1 MKEILKYLEKYKKEL
16 ILGPLFKLFEAIIE
30 ISLPIII
37 AKIIDNYISLTTNK
51 VVLYIVGILTLVLI
65 GFVSASISQ
74 YFAAKA
80 SQGYGTNLRRKFF
93 KHISLLSNKQLSK
106 YGASALVNRIT
117 NDINNLEIAV
127 AMFIRLVLRSPFIC
141 IGSLIMISIIN
152 VRIAIV
158 VTIALMILSISIY
171 AIFKASSK
179 LQQNLNKRIDKA
191 LVRIKEILVNIRLIR
206 SFNTKDFEKEKF
218 SIENNKIFKISLK
231 YNFISNLL
239 TPTNVMILNIAIV
252 IILYISKVYVKDIS
266 IGNLIAIINYI
277 SQMTNAVIVLSNLI
291 IIYTRAFSSANRI
304 AEIMEIKPDIEYGN
318 ITEMNNGENA
328 IIFKNI
334 SFSYNEESELI
345 KDFNLTV
352 KTGEIIG
359 IIGFTA
365 SGKTS
370 LLNLITRNYEV
381 NKGEILIFDK
391 NICDYNKQTLKRNIK
406 IISQKK
412 QFFTG
417 TIEENISLGENI
429 NKEML
434 EKALEKSDSL
444 EFVKKMKNKEY
455 TILEGNGANLSGGQR
470 QRIAIARAF
479 INKPKILILDDITSS
494 VDVKTEE
501 KILNSIYSFIKQN
514 NITTIISAQKV
525 SALKMCNKII
535 VMNAGK
541 IDNIG
546 NQKEL
551 SNSSKIYKEILDLQ
565 HI

>member
-1 MKEILKYLEKYKKEL
+1 MKGILKHLGKYKKEL
-16 ILGPLFKLFEAIIE
+16 IVGPLFKLFEAIIE

-37 AKIIDNYISLTTNK
+37 AKIIDNSIDLTIGK
-51 VVLYIVGILTLVLI
+51 ILLYIVGILTLILI
-65 GFVSASISQ
+65 GFCSASISQ

-80 SQGYGTNLRRKFF
+80 SQGYGTNLRKEFF

-152 VRIAIV
+152 VRIAII
-158 VTIALMILSISIY
+158 VTLALIVLLISIY
-171 AIFKASSK
+171 AIFKISAK
-179 LQQNLNKRIDKA
+179 LQQDLNKNIDKA

-206 SFNTKDFEKEKF
+206 SVNTKDFEKEKF
-218 SIENNKIFKISLK
+218 SVENNKIYEISLR

-252 IILYISKVYVKDIS
+252 MILYTSRVYVKNIS

-304 AEIMEIKPDIEYGN
+304 TEIMKMKPDIKYGN
-318 ITEMNNGENA
+318 IYEMNNRENA
-328 IIFKNI
+328 IIFKNV
-334 SFSYNEESELI
+334 SFSYNKESELI

-381 NKGEILIFDK
+381 NKGEVFIFDRK
-391 NICDYNKQTLKRNIK
+391 ISDYNKQALKRNIK

-412 QFFTG
+412 QFFTE
-417 TIEENISLGENI
+417 TIEENI
-429 NKEML
+429 KFRR
-434 EKALEKSDSL
+434 K
-444 EFVKKMKNKEY
+444 
-455 TILEGNGANLSGGQR
+455 
-470 QRIAIARAF
+470 
-479 INKPKILILDDITSS
+479 
-494 VDVKTEE
+494 
-501 KILNSIYSFIKQN
+501 
-514 NITTIISAQKV
+514 
-525 SALKMCNKII
+525 
-535 VMNAGK
+535 
-541 IDNIG
+541 
-546 NQKEL
+546 
-551 SNSSKIYKEILDLQ
+551 YK
-565 HI
+565 

>member
-1 MKEILKYLEKYKKEL
+1 MKGILKHLGKYKKEL
-16 ILGPLFKLFEAIIE
+16 IVGPLFKLFEAIIE

-37 AKIIDNYISLTTNK
+37 AKIIDNSIDLTIGK
-51 VVLYIVGILTLVLI
+51 ILLYIVGILTLILI
-65 GFVSASISQ
+65 GFCSASISQ

-80 SQGYGTNLRRKFF
+80 SQGYGTNLRKEFF

-152 VRIAIV
+152 VRIAII
-158 VTIALMILSISIY
+158 VTLALIVLLISIY
-171 AIFKASSK
+171 AIFKISAK
-179 LQQNLNKRIDKA
+179 LQQDLNKNIDKA

-206 SFNTKDFEKEKF
+206 SVNTKDFEKEKF
-218 SIENNKIFKISLK
+218 SVENNKIYEISLR

-239 TPTNVMILNIAIV
+239 TPTNVMIL
-252 IILYISKVYVKDIS
+252 YTSRVYVKNIS

-304 AEIMEIKPDIEYGN
+304 TEIMKMKPDIKYGN
-318 ITEMNNGENA
+318 IYEMNNRENA
-328 IIFKNI
+328 IIFKNV
-334 SFSYNEESELI
+334 SFSYNKESELI

-381 NKGEILIFDK
+381 NKGEVFIFDRK
-391 NICDYNKQTLKRNIK
+391 ISDYNKQALKRNIK

-412 QFFTG
+412 QFFTE
-417 TIEENISLGENI
+417 TIEENI
-429 NKEML
+429 KFRR
-434 EKALEKSDSL
+434 K
-444 EFVKKMKNKEY
+444 
-455 TILEGNGANLSGGQR
+455 
-470 QRIAIARAF
+470 
-479 INKPKILILDDITSS
+479 
-494 VDVKTEE
+494 
-501 KILNSIYSFIKQN
+501 
-514 NITTIISAQKV
+514 
-525 SALKMCNKII
+525 
-535 VMNAGK
+535 
-541 IDNIG
+541 
-546 NQKEL
+546 
-551 SNSSKIYKEILDLQ
+551 YK
-565 HI
+565 

>member
-1 MKEILKYLEKYKKEL
+1 MKGILKHLGKYKKEL
-16 ILGPLFKLFEAIIE
+16 IVGPLFKLFEAIIE

-37 AKIIDNYISLTTNK
+37 AKIIDNSIDLTIGK
-51 VVLYIVGILTLVLI
+51 ILLYIVGILTLILI
-65 GFVSASISQ
+65 GFCSASISQ

-80 SQGYGTNLRRKFF
+80 SQGYGTNLRKEFF

-152 VRIAIV
+152 VRIAII
-158 VTIALMILSISIY
+158 VTLALIVLLISIY
-171 AIFKASSK
+171 AIFKISAK
-179 LQQNLNKRIDKA
+179 LQQDLNKNIDKA

-206 SFNTKDFEKEKF
+206 SVNTKDFEKEKF
-218 SIENNKIFKISLK
+218 SEENNKIYGISLK

-252 IILYISKVYVKDIS
+252 MILYISQVYIKNIS

-304 AEIMEIKPDIEYGN
+304 TEIMKIKPDIKYGN
-318 ITEMNNGENA
+318 IYEMNNRENA
-328 IIFKNI
+328 IIFKNV
-334 SFSYNEESELI
+334 SFSYNKESELI

-381 NKGEILIFDK
+381 NKGEVFIFDRK
-391 NICDYNKQTLKRNIK
+391 ISDYNKQALKRNIK

-412 QFFTG
+412 QFFTE
-417 TIEENISLGENI
+417 TIEENI
-429 NKEML
+429 KFRR
-434 EKALEKSDSL
+434 K
-444 EFVKKMKNKEY
+444 
-455 TILEGNGANLSGGQR
+455 
-470 QRIAIARAF
+470 
-479 INKPKILILDDITSS
+479 
-494 VDVKTEE
+494 
-501 KILNSIYSFIKQN
+501 
-514 NITTIISAQKV
+514 
-525 SALKMCNKII
+525 
-535 VMNAGK
+535 
-541 IDNIG
+541 
-546 NQKEL
+546 
-551 SNSSKIYKEILDLQ
+551 YK
-565 HI
+565 

>member
-1 MKEILKYLEKYKKEL
+1 MKGILKHLGKYKKEL
-16 ILGPLFKLFEAIIE
+16 IVGPLFKLFEAIIE

-37 AKIIDNYISLTTNK
+37 AKIIDNSIDLTIGK
-51 VVLYIVGILTLVLI
+51 ILLYIVGILTLILI
-65 GFVSASISQ
+65 GFCSASISQ

-80 SQGYGTNLRRKFF
+80 SQGYGTNLRKEFF

-106 YGASALVNRIT
+106 YGPSALVNRIT

-152 VRIAIV
+152 VRIAII
-158 VTIALMILSISIY
+158 VTLALIVLSISIY
-171 AIFKASSK
+171 AIFKISAK
-179 LQQNLNKRIDKA
+179 LQQNLNKNIDKA

-206 SFNTKDFEKEKF
+206 SVNTKYFEKEKF
-218 SIENNKIFKISLK
+218 SEENNKIYGISLK

-252 IILYISKVYVKDIS
+252 MILYISQVYIKNIS

-304 AEIMEIKPDIEYGN
+304 TEIMKIKPDIKYGN
-318 ITEMNNGENA
+318 IYEMNNRENA
-328 IIFKNI
+328 IIFKNV
-334 SFSYNEESELI
+334 SFSYNKESELI

-381 NKGEILIFDK
+381 NKGEVFIFDRK
-391 NICDYNKQTLKRNIK
+391 ISDYNKQALKRNIK

-412 QFFTG
+412 QFFTE
-417 TIEENISLGENI
+417 TIEENI
-429 NKEML
+429 KFRR
-434 EKALEKSDSL
+434 K
-444 EFVKKMKNKEY
+444 
-455 TILEGNGANLSGGQR
+455 
-470 QRIAIARAF
+470 
-479 INKPKILILDDITSS
+479 
-494 VDVKTEE
+494 
-501 KILNSIYSFIKQN
+501 
-514 NITTIISAQKV
+514 
-525 SALKMCNKII
+525 
-535 VMNAGK
+535 
-541 IDNIG
+541 
-546 NQKEL
+546 
-551 SNSSKIYKEILDLQ
+551 YK
-565 HI
+565 

>member
-1 MKEILKYLEKYKKEL
+1 MKGILKHLGKYKKEL
-16 ILGPLFKLFEAIIE
+16 IVGPLFKLFEAIIE

-37 AKIIDNYISLTTNK
+37 AKIIDNSINLTISKIL
-51 VVLYIVGILTLVLI
+51 LYILGILTLILI
-65 GFVSASISQ
+65 GFCSASISQ

-80 SQGYGTNLRRKFF
+80 SQGYGTNLRKEFF

-152 VRIAIV
+152 VRIAII
-158 VTIALMILSISIY
+158 VTLALIVLSISIY
-171 AIFKASSK
+171 AIFKISAK
-179 LQQNLNKRIDKA
+179 LQQDLNKNIDKA

-206 SFNTKDFEKEKF
+206 SVNTKDFEKEKF
-218 SIENNKIFKISLK
+218 SEENNKIYGISLK

-252 IILYISKVYVKDIS
+252 IILYISRVYVKNIS

-304 AEIMEIKPDIEYGN
+304 TEIMKIKPDIKYGN
-318 ITEMNNGENA
+318 IYEMNNRENA
-328 IIFKNI
+328 IIFKNV
-334 SFSYNEESELI
+334 SFSYNKESELI

-370 LLNLITRNYEV
+370 LLNLITRNYEA
-381 NKGEILIFDK
+381 NKGEVFIFDRK
-391 NICDYNKQTLKRNIK
+391 ISDYNKQALKRNIK

-412 QFFTG
+412 QFFTE
-417 TIEENISLGENI
+417 TIEENI
-429 NKEML
+429 KFRR
-434 EKALEKSDSL
+434 K
-444 EFVKKMKNKEY
+444 
-455 TILEGNGANLSGGQR
+455 
-470 QRIAIARAF
+470 
-479 INKPKILILDDITSS
+479 
-494 VDVKTEE
+494 
-501 KILNSIYSFIKQN
+501 
-514 NITTIISAQKV
+514 
-525 SALKMCNKII
+525 
-535 VMNAGK
+535 
-541 IDNIG
+541 
-546 NQKEL
+546 
-551 SNSSKIYKEILDLQ
+551 YK
-565 HI
+565 

>member
-1 MKEILKYLEKYKKEL
+1 MKGILKHLGKYKKEL
-16 ILGPLFKLFEAIIE
+16 IVGPLFKLFEAIIE

-37 AKIIDNYISLTTNK
+37 AKIIDNSIDLTIGK
-51 VVLYIVGILTLVLI
+51 ILLYIVGILTLILI
-65 GFVSASISQ
+65 GFCSASISQ

-80 SQGYGTNLRRKFF
+80 SQGYGTNLRKEFF

-106 YGASALVNRIT
+106 YEPSALVNRIT

-152 VRIAIV
+152 VRIAII
-158 VTIALMILSISIY
+158 VTLALIVLSISIY
-171 AIFKASSK
+171 AIFKISAK
-179 LQQNLNKRIDKA
+179 LQQNLNKNIDKA

-206 SFNTKDFEKEKF
+206 SVNTKYFEKEKF
-218 SIENNKIFKISLK
+218 SEENNKIYGISLK

-252 IILYISKVYVKDIS
+252 MILYISQVYIKNIS

-304 AEIMEIKPDIEYGN
+304 TEIMKIKPDIKYGN
-318 ITEMNNGENA
+318 IYEMNNRENA
-328 IIFKNI
+328 IIFKNV
-334 SFSYNEESELI
+334 SFSYNKESELI

-381 NKGEILIFDK
+381 NKGEVFIFDRK
-391 NICDYNKQTLKRNIK
+391 ISDYNKQALKRNIK

-412 QFFTG
+412 QFFTE
-417 TIEENISLGENI
+417 TIEENI
-429 NKEML
+429 KFRR
-434 EKALEKSDSL
+434 K
-444 EFVKKMKNKEY
+444 
-455 TILEGNGANLSGGQR
+455 
-470 QRIAIARAF
+470 
-479 INKPKILILDDITSS
+479 
-494 VDVKTEE
+494 
-501 KILNSIYSFIKQN
+501 
-514 NITTIISAQKV
+514 
-525 SALKMCNKII
+525 
-535 VMNAGK
+535 
-541 IDNIG
+541 
-546 NQKEL
+546 
-551 SNSSKIYKEILDLQ
+551 YK
-565 HI
+565 

>member
-1 MKEILKYLEKYKKEL
+1 MKGILKHLGKYKKEL
-16 ILGPLFKLFEAIIE
+16 IVGPLFKLFEAIIE
-30 ISLPIII
+30 ISLPMII
-37 AKIIDNYISLTTNK
+37 AKIIDNSINLTISKIL
-51 VVLYIVGILTLVLI
+51 LYILEILTLILI
-65 GFVSASISQ
+65 GFCSASISQ

-80 SQGYGTNLRRKFF
+80 SQGYGTNLRKEFF

-152 VRIAIV
+152 VRIAII
-158 VTIALMILSISIY
+158 VTLALIVLSISIY
-171 AIFKASSK
+171 AIFKISAK
-179 LQQNLNKRIDKA
+179 LQQDLNKNIDKA

-206 SFNTKDFEKEKF
+206 SVNTKDFEKEKF
-218 SIENNKIFKISLK
+218 SVENNKIYEISLR

-252 IILYISKVYVKDIS
+252 IILYTSRVYVKNIS

-304 AEIMEIKPDIEYGN
+304 TEIMKIKPDIKYGN
-318 ITEMNNGENA
+318 IYEMNNRENA
-328 IIFKNI
+328 IIFKNV
-334 SFSYNEESELI
+334 SFSYNKESELI

-370 LLNLITRNYEV
+370 LLNLITRNYEA
-381 NKGEILIFDK
+381 NKGEVFIFDRK
-391 NICDYNKQTLKRNIK
+391 ISDYNKQALKRNIK

-412 QFFTG
+412 QFFTE
-417 TIEENISLGENI
+417 TIEENI
-429 NKEML
+429 KFRR
-434 EKALEKSDSL
+434 K
-444 EFVKKMKNKEY
+444 
-455 TILEGNGANLSGGQR
+455 
-470 QRIAIARAF
+470 
-479 INKPKILILDDITSS
+479 
-494 VDVKTEE
+494 
-501 KILNSIYSFIKQN
+501 
-514 NITTIISAQKV
+514 
-525 SALKMCNKII
+525 
-535 VMNAGK
+535 
-541 IDNIG
+541 
-546 NQKEL
+546 
-551 SNSSKIYKEILDLQ
+551 YK
-565 HI
+565 

>member
-1 MKEILKYLEKYKKEL
+1 MKGILKHLGKYKKEL
-16 ILGPLFKLFEAIIE
+16 IVGPLFKLFEAIIE
-30 ISLPIII
+30 ISLPMII
-37 AKIIDNYISLTTNK
+37 AKIIDNSINLTISKIL
-51 VVLYIVGILTLVLI
+51 LYILGILTLILI
-65 GFVSASISQ
+65 GFCSASISQ

-80 SQGYGTNLRRKFF
+80 SQGYGTNLRKEFF

-152 VRIAIV
+152 VRIAII
-158 VTIALMILSISIY
+158 VTLALIVLSISIY
-171 AIFKASSK
+171 AIFKISAK
-179 LQQNLNKRIDKA
+179 LQQDLNKNIDKA

-206 SFNTKDFEKEKF
+206 SVNTKDFEKEKF
-218 SIENNKIFKISLK
+218 SVENNKIYEISLR

-252 IILYISKVYVKDIS
+252 MILYTSRVYVKNIS

-304 AEIMEIKPDIEYGN
+304 TEIMKMKPDIKYGN
-318 ITEMNNGENA
+318 IYEMNNRENA
-328 IIFKNI
+328 IIFKNV
-334 SFSYNEESELI
+334 SFSYNKESELI

-381 NKGEILIFDK
+381 NKGEVFIFDRK
-391 NICDYNKQTLKRNIK
+391 ISDYNKQALKRNIK

-412 QFFTG
+412 QFFTE
-417 TIEENISLGENI
+417 TIEENI
-429 NKEML
+429 KFRR
-434 EKALEKSDSL
+434 K
-444 EFVKKMKNKEY
+444 
-455 TILEGNGANLSGGQR
+455 
-470 QRIAIARAF
+470 
-479 INKPKILILDDITSS
+479 
-494 VDVKTEE
+494 
-501 KILNSIYSFIKQN
+501 
-514 NITTIISAQKV
+514 
-525 SALKMCNKII
+525 
-535 VMNAGK
+535 
-541 IDNIG
+541 
-546 NQKEL
+546 
-551 SNSSKIYKEILDLQ
+551 YK
-565 HI
+565 

>member
-1 MKEILKYLEKYKKEL
+1 MKGILKHLGKYKKEL
-16 ILGPLFKLFEAIIE
+16 IVGPLFKLFEAIIE

-37 AKIIDNYISLTTNK
+37 AKIIDNSIDLTIGK
-51 VVLYIVGILTLVLI
+51 ILLYIVGILTLILI
-65 GFVSASISQ
+65 GFCSASISQ

-80 SQGYGTNLRRKFF
+80 SQGYGTNLRKEFF

-152 VRIAIV
+152 VRIAII
-158 VTIALMILSISIY
+158 VTLALIVLLISIY
-171 AIFKASSK
+171 AIFKISAK
-179 LQQNLNKRIDKA
+179 LQQDLNKNIDKA

-206 SFNTKDFEKEKF
+206 SVNTKDFEKEKF
-218 SIENNKIFKISLK
+218 SVENNKIYEISLR

-252 IILYISKVYVKDIS
+252 MILYTSRVYVKNIS

-304 AEIMEIKPDIEYGN
+304 TEIMKIKPDIKYGN
-318 ITEMNNGENA
+318 IYEMNNRENA
-328 IIFKNI
+328 IIFKNV
-334 SFSYNEESELI
+334 SFSYNKESELI

-381 NKGEILIFDK
+381 NKGEVFIFDRK
-391 NICDYNKQTLKRNIK
+391 ISDYNKQALKRNIK

-412 QFFTG
+412 QFFTE
-417 TIEENISLGENI
+417 TIEENI
-429 NKEML
+429 KFRR
-434 EKALEKSDSL
+434 K
-444 EFVKKMKNKEY
+444 
-455 TILEGNGANLSGGQR
+455 
-470 QRIAIARAF
+470 
-479 INKPKILILDDITSS
+479 
-494 VDVKTEE
+494 
-501 KILNSIYSFIKQN
+501 
-514 NITTIISAQKV
+514 
-525 SALKMCNKII
+525 
-535 VMNAGK
+535 
-541 IDNIG
+541 
-546 NQKEL
+546 
-551 SNSSKIYKEILDLQ
+551 YK
-565 HI
+565 

>member
-1 MKEILKYLEKYKKEL
+1 MKGILKHLGKYKKEL
-16 ILGPLFKLFEAIIE
+16 IVGPLFKLFEAIIE

-37 AKIIDNYISLTTNK
+37 AKIIDNSIDLTISKIL
-51 VVLYIVGILTLVLI
+51 LYIVGILTLILI
-65 GFVSASISQ
+65 GFCSASISQ

-80 SQGYGTNLRRKFF
+80 SQGYGTNLRKEFF

-106 YGASALVNRIT
+106 YGPSALVNRIT

-152 VRIAIV
+152 VRIAII
-158 VTIALMILSISIY
+158 VTLALIVLSISIY
-171 AIFKASSK
+171 AIFKISAK
-179 LQQNLNKRIDKA
+179 LQQNLNKNIDKA

-206 SFNTKDFEKEKF
+206 SVNTKYFEKEKF
-218 SIENNKIFKISLK
+218 SEENNKIYGISLK

-252 IILYISKVYVKDIS
+252 MILYISQVYIKNIS

-304 AEIMEIKPDIEYGN
+304 TEIMKIKPDIKYGN
-318 ITEMNNGENA
+318 IYEMNNRENA
-328 IIFKNI
+328 IIFKNV
-334 SFSYNEESELI
+334 SFSYNKESELI

-381 NKGEILIFDK
+381 NKGEVFIFDRK
-391 NICDYNKQTLKRNIK
+391 ISDYNKQALKRNIK

-412 QFFTG
+412 QFFTE
-417 TIEENISLGENI
+417 TIEENI
-429 NKEML
+429 KFRR
-434 EKALEKSDSL
+434 K
-444 EFVKKMKNKEY
+444 
-455 TILEGNGANLSGGQR
+455 
-470 QRIAIARAF
+470 
-479 INKPKILILDDITSS
+479 
-494 VDVKTEE
+494 
-501 KILNSIYSFIKQN
+501 
-514 NITTIISAQKV
+514 
-525 SALKMCNKII
+525 
-535 VMNAGK
+535 
-541 IDNIG
+541 
-546 NQKEL
+546 
-551 SNSSKIYKEILDLQ
+551 YK
-565 HI
+565 

>member
-1 MKEILKYLEKYKKEL
+1 MKGILKHLGKYKKEL
-16 ILGPLFKLFEAIIE
+16 IVGPLFKLFEAIIE

-37 AKIIDNYISLTTNK
+37 AKIIDNSINLTISKIL
-51 VVLYIVGILTLVLI
+51 LYILGILTLILI
-65 GFVSASISQ
+65 GFCSASISQ

-80 SQGYGTNLRRKFF
+80 SQGYGTNLRKEFF

-152 VRIAIV
+152 VRIAII
-158 VTIALMILSISIY
+158 VTLALIVLSISIY
-171 AIFKASSK
+171 AIFKISAK
-179 LQQNLNKRIDKA
+179 LQQDLNKNIDKA

-206 SFNTKDFEKEKF
+206 SVNTKDFEKEKF
-218 SIENNKIFKISLK
+218 SVENNKIYEISLR

-252 IILYISKVYVKDIS
+252 MILYTSRVYVKNIS

-304 AEIMEIKPDIEYGN
+304 TEIMKIKPDIKYGN
-318 ITEMNNGENA
+318 IYEMNNRENA
-328 IIFKNI
+328 IIFKNV
-334 SFSYNEESELI
+334 SFSYNKESELI

-370 LLNLITRNYEV
+370 LLNLITRNYEA
-381 NKGEILIFDK
+381 NKGEVFIFDRK
-391 NICDYNKQTLKRNIK
+391 ISDYNKQALKRNIK

-412 QFFTG
+412 QFFTE
-417 TIEENISLGENI
+417 TIEENI
-429 NKEML
+429 KFRR
-434 EKALEKSDSL
+434 K
-444 EFVKKMKNKEY
+444 
-455 TILEGNGANLSGGQR
+455 
-470 QRIAIARAF
+470 
-479 INKPKILILDDITSS
+479 
-494 VDVKTEE
+494 
-501 KILNSIYSFIKQN
+501 
-514 NITTIISAQKV
+514 
-525 SALKMCNKII
+525 
-535 VMNAGK
+535 
-541 IDNIG
+541 
-546 NQKEL
+546 
-551 SNSSKIYKEILDLQ
+551 YK
-565 HI
+565 

>member
-1 MKEILKYLEKYKKEL
+1 MKGILKHLGKYKKEL
-16 ILGPLFKLFEAIIE
+16 IVGPLFKLFEAIIE

-37 AKIIDNYISLTTNK
+37 AKIIDNSIDLTISKIL
-51 VVLYIVGILTLVLI
+51 LYIVGILTLILI
-65 GFVSASISQ
+65 GFCSASISQ

-80 SQGYGTNLRRKFF
+80 SQGYGTNLRKEFF

-106 YGASALVNRIT
+106 YGPSALVNRIT

-152 VRIAIV
+152 VRIAII
-158 VTIALMILSISIY
+158 VTLALIVLSISIY
-171 AIFKASSK
+171 AIFKISAK
-179 LQQNLNKRIDKA
+179 LQQNLNKNIDKA

-206 SFNTKDFEKEKF
+206 SVNTKYFEKEKF
-218 SIENNKIFKISLK
+218 SEENNKIYGISLK

-252 IILYISKVYVKDIS
+252 MILYISQVYIKNIS

-304 AEIMEIKPDIEYGN
+304 TEIMKMKPDIKYGN
-318 ITEMNNGENA
+318 IYEMNNRENA
-328 IIFKNI
+328 IIFKNV
-334 SFSYNEESELI
+334 SFSYNKESELI

-381 NKGEILIFDK
+381 NKGEVFIFDRK
-391 NICDYNKQTLKRNIK
+391 ISDYNKQALKRNIK

-412 QFFTG
+412 QFFTE
-417 TIEENISLGENI
+417 TIEENI
-429 NKEML
+429 KFRR
-434 EKALEKSDSL
+434 K
-444 EFVKKMKNKEY
+444 
-455 TILEGNGANLSGGQR
+455 
-470 QRIAIARAF
+470 
-479 INKPKILILDDITSS
+479 
-494 VDVKTEE
+494 
-501 KILNSIYSFIKQN
+501 
-514 NITTIISAQKV
+514 
-525 SALKMCNKII
+525 
-535 VMNAGK
+535 
-541 IDNIG
+541 
-546 NQKEL
+546 
-551 SNSSKIYKEILDLQ
+551 YK
-565 HI
+565 

>member
-1 MKEILKYLEKYKKEL
+1 MKGILKHLGKYKKEL
-16 ILGPLFKLFEAIIE
+16 IVGPLFKLFEAIIE

-37 AKIIDNYISLTTNK
+37 AKIIDNSINLTISKIL
-51 VVLYIVGILTLVLI
+51 LYILGILTLILI
-65 GFVSASISQ
+65 GFCSASISQ

-80 SQGYGTNLRRKFF
+80 SQGYGTNLRKEFF

-152 VRIAIV
+152 VRIAII
-158 VTIALMILSISIY
+158 VTLALIVLSISIY
-171 AIFKASSK
+171 AIFKISAK
-179 LQQNLNKRIDKA
+179 LQQDLNKNIDKA

-206 SFNTKDFEKEKF
+206 SVNTKDFEKEKF
-218 SIENNKIFKISLK
+218 SVENNKIYEISLR

-252 IILYISKVYVKDIS
+252 MILYTSRVYVKNIS

-304 AEIMEIKPDIEYGN
+304 TEIMKMKPDIKYGN
-318 ITEMNNGENA
+318 IYEMNNRENA
-328 IIFKNI
+328 IIFKNV
-334 SFSYNEESELI
+334 SFSYNKESELI

-381 NKGEILIFDK
+381 NKGEVFIFDRK
-391 NICDYNKQTLKRNIK
+391 ISDYNKQALKRNIK

-412 QFFTG
+412 QFFTE
-417 TIEENISLGENI
+417 TIEENI
-429 NKEML
+429 KFRR
-434 EKALEKSDSL
+434 K
-444 EFVKKMKNKEY
+444 
-455 TILEGNGANLSGGQR
+455 
-470 QRIAIARAF
+470 
-479 INKPKILILDDITSS
+479 
-494 VDVKTEE
+494 
-501 KILNSIYSFIKQN
+501 
-514 NITTIISAQKV
+514 
-525 SALKMCNKII
+525 
-535 VMNAGK
+535 
-541 IDNIG
+541 
-546 NQKEL
+546 
-551 SNSSKIYKEILDLQ
+551 YK
-565 HI
+565 